1 VAELDLLGIDS
12 VAQNVYLAMVS
23 EPYADAT
30 KLAERLDIA
39 DAAVHEALLLLE
51 RLSLIVP
58 GDRASGYAPVDPE
71 VGLSAILARRHA
83 ELAKRQEEYEGCRL
97 EVASL
102 LAACG
107 RREEGRIPGVEWIS
121 GEDQVWQRV
130 EELAE
135 VCERELACLG
145 PTERPSGS
153 VLEAL
158 RSVDETVTR
167 RGGRIRSLLLESVRN
182 DASAM
187 PYLRGMM
194 GRPDSA
200 RTLPS
205 LPVWMIMADRRHLVL
220 PMASDRVL
228 LGALVCRA
236 EPIVNAFA
244 ALFAKLWKEASPLAE
259 ARARTGGRLSQ
270 QEWHIL
276 RLWAQG
282 MTDAS
287 AARHMDV
294 SLRTV
299 RRLSD
304 RLTERFGAQSRFQLG
319 AMAVAAGSI
328 RSEDML

>member
-1 VAELDLLGIDS
+1 MLDLLGMDS
-12 VAQNVYLAMVS
+12 VAQNVYLTMVS
-23 EPYADAT
+23 EPYADTT
-30 KLAERLDIA
+30 KLAERLGITE
-39 DAAVHEALLLLE
+39 AAVLGALALLEQLCLV
-51 RLSLIVP
+51 VP
-58 GDRASGYAPVDPE
+58 GERASGYTPVEPE
-71 VGLSAILARRHA
+71 VGLSAMLARQHT
-83 ELAKRQEEYEGCRL
+83 ELARRQEEYEGCRL
-97 EVASL
+97 EVAQL

-107 RREEGRIPGVEWIS
+107 RPEEGRIPGVEWCS
-121 GEDQVWQRV
+121 GQDAVWRRV
-130 EELAE
+130 AELAE
-135 VCERELACLG
+135 VCERELVCLG
-145 PTERPSGS
+145 PAERPTLA

-158 RSVDETVTR
+158 SAADETVAR
-167 RGGRIRSLLLESVRN
+167 RGGQMRALLLESVRN
-182 DASAM
+182 DAAAM

-194 GRPDSA
+194 GRPDTA

-220 PMASDRVL
+220 PVTSGRVVV
-228 LGALVCRA
+228 GALLCGA
-236 EPIVNAFA
+236 EPLVNAFA
-244 ALFAKLWKEASPLAE
+244 ALFVKLWKEAAPLAE
-259 ARARTGGRLSQ
+259 ARARTGGRLSL
-270 QEWHIL
+270 QERHIL

-328 RSEDML
+328 RPEDMI